1 MLFFRKNT
9 KMQESL
15 MGITCV
21 YCGKKYKDRQMNGS
35 VCPRCGHII
44 KLYDENDDRWNC
56 EYCGLRCSGN
66 NVVCPACGHGKNDS
80 PR

>member
-1 MLFFRKNT
+1 
-9 KMQESL
+9 MQESL

-56 EYCGLRCSGN
+56 EYCGLILIPNRSID
-66 NVVCPACGHGKNDS
+66 KDD
-80 PR
+80 R